1 MKKKIVVPTDLTKTA
16 DQAIRQATVIALKA
30 RAKLVLLHILDNK
43 SPSAIEVEK
52 TLNLQVNTIMEQTGL
67 ECEIILKEGSVFD
80 VIPYVAREKDYD
92 LMVIGTHGIKGIR
105 QMLIGADIL
114 KLVAKVSIPV
124 LVVQEKAALVEDFK
138 RVILPVSSHEAFI
151 PAIEALL
158 FFAGIY
164 NLEVHLYSIY
174 KAGFEWPKQLL
185 LNIDET
191 IKRFESKG
199 VQFKRIKE
207 DQNSYSMGYAKQTL
221 KYAESVDADCICVMS
236 VPSKEYYYFAQSDK
250 ETLLLN
256 ESNIPILCTG
266 GGY

>member
-1 MKKKIVVPTDLTKTA
+1 MKKKIVVPTDLTEA
-16 DQAIRQATVIALKA
+16 ANQAIRQATVIARKA
-30 RAKLVLLHILDNK
+30 KVKLVLLHILDDK
-43 SPSAIEVEK
+43 SQSAIEIEQN
-52 TLNLQVNTIMEQTGL
+52 LNLQANNIKKKTGL
-67 ECEIILKEGSVFD
+67 DCEIILKEGSVFD
-80 VIPYVAREKDYD
+80 AIPNAARENNWD

-114 KLVAKVSIPV
+114 KLVAKVTIPV
-124 LVVQEKAALVEDFK
+124 LVVQEKVTLVEDFK
-138 RVILPVSSHEAFI
+138 RIILPVSSHELFL

-158 FFAGIY
+158 FFTGLY
-164 NLEVHLYSIY
+164 NTEVHLYSIH

-185 LNIDET
+185 LNVDET
-191 IKRFESKG
+191 IKLFEAKG
-199 VQFKRIKE
+199 IQFKRIQE

-221 KYAESVDADCICVMS
+221 KYAASVHADCICIMS

-256 ESNIPILCTG
+256 EFNIPVLCVG